1 MAYDVITI
9 GSAVRDIFL
18 FLDEKDAPIFDNP
31 KKDMAREKFLGLEF
45 GAKLEARNSAICSGG
60 GALNSGAT
68 FSRFGLKTGAL
79 ISLGSDNSADVIEAI
94 MRKEKISR
102 KFVVR
107 RKDAPTGFSVLLVA
121 GKQKRDRVVISER
134 GASDQVNFS
143 INKSG
148 ITNTKWYYLTALA
161 GATWKKEL
169 LDISS
174 AAKKHK
180 IKLAWNPGSIQI
192 KAGIS
197 SLSRALSYCEV
208 LILNRDEA
216 LELSRDKKNNIK
228 NILNA
233 LLMVGPKKV
242 IISDGINGVYY
253 CDSKRSLHLS
263 ANESIKAK
271 EPTGAGDAL
280 GSGFIAGLVLEK
292 DVESSLRF
300 GIANS
305 ESVVQKIGAQAGIM
319 RKDALKNISSSKHVL
334 SVL

>member
-18 FLDEKDAPIFDNP
+18 FLDNKDGLIFDNP
-31 KKDMAREKFLGLEF
+31 KKDLAREKFLGLEF
-45 GAKLEARNSAICSGG
+45 GAKIEAKSSAICSGG
-60 GALNSGAT
+60 GALNSGAA
-68 FSRFGLKTGAL
+68 FSGFGLKTGAL

-107 RKDAPTGFSVLLVA
+107 RKDAPTGFSVLLVS
-121 GKQKRDRVVISER
+121 GKQKKDRVILVER

-143 INKSG
+143 LNKSG
-148 ITNTKWYYLTALA
+148 ILDSKWYYLTALS
-161 GATWKKEL
+161 GAEWKKEL
-169 LDISS
+169 LDISF
-174 AAKKHK
+174 AAKKRK

-192 KAGIS
+192 KSGIS
-197 SLSRALSYCEV
+197 SLSRALSWCQV

-216 LELSRDKKNNIK
+216 LELSHDKKNDIK
-228 NILNA
+228 NMLKA
-233 LLMVGPKKV
+233 LLASGPEKI

-253 CDSKRSLHLS
+253 GDSKKFIHLS

-280 GSGFIAGLVLEK
+280 GSGFVAGLILGK
-292 DVESSLRF
+292 DIESSLRI
-300 GIANS
+300 GMANS
-305 ESVVQKIGAQAGIM
+305 ESVVQKIGATAGIL
-319 RKDALKNISSSKHVL
+319 RKSDIEDIPASKHILRVL
-334 SVL
+334 